1 MFEFVCGIIIEPM
14 CEMNE
19 CAVEC
24 LALFGFAW
32 NKIDAINVSDFES
45 SKDGKDALVGDIGK
59 HMWNANR
66 RIVMIH
72 TWSARFLGCIG
83 ILDLLMVLLDFL
95 FRGLNRSFIDRR
107 ILITLIME

>member
-19 CAVEC
+19 GAVEC
-24 LALFGFAW
+24 IALFGFAW
-32 NKIDAINVSDFES
+32 NKINAINESDFES
-45 SKDGKDALVGDIGK
+45 SKDGKDAPVGDIGK

-83 ILDLLMVLLDFL
+83 NLDLL

-107 ILITLIME
+107 ILIFLIME